1 MITQPIGDAPDKTQD
16 VLLLYLKR
24 QGELTVSD
32 LCTMLGITSMA
43 VRRHL
48 AHLQKEGLVESRMIR
63 QVRGR
68 PTYHYKLA
76 AKAEALFPSGGS
88 TLAVDL
94 LEAVFEQSGH
104 KGVME
109 LLTIR
114 NEKRIARFKERFND
128 KPIEERV
135 REISRI
141 FSEDGYMTEWEAIEG
156 GNFIIYQRHCAV
168 HDMAN
173 QFRQLCS
180 MEPQMMEALL
190 GVKVT
195 REKYIL
201 RDDPL
206 CAYIVHANES
216 KNDSDNNSA
225 TTAGIG

>member
-1 MITQPIGDAPDKTQD
+1 MITQPIGETPEKTQEA
-16 VLLLYLKR
+16 VLLYLKR

-32 LCTMLGITSMA
+32 LCTLLGITSMA

-48 AHLQKEGLVESRMIR
+48 AHLQKEGLVESRIIR

-68 PTYHYKLA
+68 PTYHFKLTT
-76 AKAEALFPSGGS
+76 KAEALFPSGGS

-104 KGVME
+104 KGVMD
-109 LLTIR
+109 LLNRR
-114 NEKRIARFKERFND
+114 NQKRIARFKDRFEG
-128 KPIEERV
+128 KPIGERV
-135 REISRI
+135 EEISRI

-156 GNFIIYQRHCAV
+156 GNYIIYQRHCAV

-180 MEPQMMEALL
+180 MEPMMIEALL

-206 CAYIVHANES
+206 CAYVIHANEAAE
-216 KNDSDNNSA
+216 KNPSVDKVYD
-225 TTAGIG
+225 T

>member
-1 MITQPIGDAPDKTQD
+1 MITQTIGETPEKTQD
-16 VLLLYLKR
+16 AVLLYLKR

-32 LCTMLGITSMA
+32 LCTLLGITSMA

-48 AHLQKEGLVESRMIR
+48 AHLQKEGLVESRIIR

-68 PTYHYKLA
+68 PTYHFKLA
-76 AKAEALFPSGGS
+76 SKAEALFPSGGS

-94 LEAVFEQSGH
+94 LEAVFETSGH

-114 NEKRIARFKERFND
+114 NQKRIARFRSRFEGKD
-128 KPIEERV
+128 IGEKV
-135 REISRI
+135 KEISRI
-141 FSEDGYMTEWEAIEG
+141 FSEDGYMTEWEAIED

-180 MEPQMMEALL
+180 MEPMMIESLL

-206 CAYIVHANES
+206 CAYVIHAGEAADLNPS
-216 KNDSDNNSA
+216 MDKVYDA
-225 TTAGIG
+225 

>member
-1 MITQPIGDAPDKTQD
+1 MITQPIGETPEKTQEA
-16 VLLLYLKR
+16 VLLYLKR

-32 LCTMLGITSMA
+32 LCTLLGITSMA

-48 AHLQKEGLVESRMIR
+48 AHLQQEGLVESRIVR

-76 AKAEALFPSGGS
+76 SKAEALFPSGGS

-114 NEKRIARFKERFND
+114 NQKRIARFRDRFEG
-128 KPIEERV
+128 KPIGEKV
-135 REISRI
+135 QAMSAI
-141 FSEDGYMTEWEAIEG
+141 FSEDGYMTEWEAVEG
-156 GNFIIYQRHCAV
+156 GNYIIYQRHCAV

-180 MEPQMMEALL
+180 MEPMMMEALL

-206 CAYIVHANES
+206 CAYVIHVNEVAES
-216 KNDSDNNSA
+216 NPSGDRVYDVPS
-225 TTAGIG
+225 